1 MKLFVIRHGE
11 TDWNRLRLLQGVHDT
26 DLTEL
31 GVEQAK
37 EAAKALKDTP
47 FDAAFVSP
55 LKRTRMTAAI
65 LLEGRDVPVFYDDR
79 FRERKFGEAEG
90 KKIDELDLSDNWTFG
105 VKPKYEGMESPEEFL
120 ARVSAGLDDIY
131 AAYPDGRVLLVTH
144 GGTSVAVGRYFL
156 GPPSRRGEYYLQN
169 CVVREYEKPAPAK
182 N

>member
-1 MKLFVIRHGE
+1 MKLYVIRHGE
-11 TDWNRLRLLQGVHDT
+11 TDWNRLHLLQGIHDT

-37 EAAKALKDTP
+37 EAAKSLKDVP
-47 FDAAFVSP
+47 LDAAFVSP

-65 LLEGRDVPVFYDDR
+65 LLEGRDIPVFYDDR

-90 KKIDELDLSDNWTFG
+90 MKIPEVDLTDSWTFG
-105 VKPKYEGMESPEEFL
+105 ARPKYEGMESADEFL

-131 AAYPDGRVLLVTH
+131 AAYPNGSVLLVTH
-144 GGTSVAVGRYFL
+144 GGTSTAIGRYFL

-169 CVVREYEKPAPAK
+169 CVVREYEKPAP
-182 N
+182 